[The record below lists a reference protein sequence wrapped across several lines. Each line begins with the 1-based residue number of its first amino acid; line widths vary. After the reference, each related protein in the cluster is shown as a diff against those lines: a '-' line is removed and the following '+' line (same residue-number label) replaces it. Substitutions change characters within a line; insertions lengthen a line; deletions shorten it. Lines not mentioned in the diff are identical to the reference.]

1 MNLAQAVGK
10 RLKDILKERKITQ
23 YQLSKDGGIARSTL
37 SVIVSAKY
45 RTVNLDT
52 IYQITQTLNMT
63 LKDFF
68 DNEIFEEITE

>member
-52 IYQITQTLNMT
+52 IY
-63 LKDFF
+63 
-68 DNEIFEEITE
+68 